1 MMTNM
6 KHKPYGIYER
16 FIKRPLDC
24 FIALIALIVLLPL
37 MVGIALL
44 VRVKLGAPIIFSQN
58 RPGRN
63 EKIFKLYK
71 FRTMSNEKNEDGEL
85 LPDEVRLTKFG
96 KILRSTSLDEL
107 PQLFNI
113 VKGDM
118 SIIGPRAL
126 LVDYLPFYSR
136 EESKRHL
143 VRPGL
148 TNLVSIMG
156 RNSVTV
162 ADKFRY
168 DIEYVKHISFM
179 MDFKIFLGTILIV
192 LNHSGT
198 QLEGENKYYDYF
210 KQRERERFV
219 ER

>member
-1 MMTNM
+1 M
-6 KHKPYGIYER
+6 HKPYGIYER

-24 FIALIALIVLLPL
+24 FIAMIALMLLLPL
-37 MVGIALL
+37 MVVIALL
-44 VRVKLGAPIIFSQN
+44 VRVKLGTPIIFSQN
-58 RPGRN
+58 RPGKN

-71 FRTMSNEKNEDGEL
+71 FRTMTNEKNRDGEL

-126 LVDYLPFYSR
+126 LVDYLPFYSK
-136 EESKRHL
+136 EESQRHL

-179 MDFKIFLGTILIV
+179 MDLKIFLGTILIV

-198 QLEGENKYYDYF
+198 QLEGENKYLDYF
-210 KQRERERFV
+210 KQRI
-219 ER
+219 

>member
-1 MMTNM
+1 MGIV
-6 KHKPYGIYER
+6 HKPYGLYEN

-24 FIALIALIVLLPL
+24 FMAINALIILIPL
-37 MVGIALL
+37 MVFIAML
-44 VRVKLGAPIIFSQN
+44 VRVKLGTPIIFSQN
-58 RPGRN
+58 RPGKN

-71 FRTMSNEKNEDGEL
+71 FRTMTNEKNKDGEL

-96 KILRSTSLDEL
+96 KFLRSTSLDEL

-126 LVDYLPFYSR
+126 LVDYLPFYSK
-136 EESKRHL
+136 EESQRHL

-179 MDFKIFLGTILIV
+179 MDLKIFLGTILIV

-198 QLEGENKYYDYF
+198 QLEGENKYLDYF
-210 KQRERERFV
+210 KQREKERFA
-219 ER
+219 EE

>member
-1 MMTNM
+1 MTDM

>member
-1 MMTNM
+1 MTNM

>member
-1 MMTNM
+1 M
-6 KHKPYGIYER
+6 HKPYGIYER

-24 FIALIALIVLLPL
+24 FIAMIALMLLLPL
-37 MVGIALL
+37 MVVIALL
-44 VRVKLGAPIIFSQN
+44 VRVKLGTPIIFSQN
-58 RPGRN
+58 RPGKN

-71 FRTMSNEKNEDGEL
+71 FRTMTNEKNRDGEL

-126 LVDYLPFYSR
+126 LVDYLPFYSK
-136 EESKRHL
+136 EESQRHL

-179 MDFKIFLGTILIV
+179 MDLKIFLGTILIV

-198 QLEGENKYYDYF
+198 QLEGENKYLDYF
-210 KQRERERFV
+210 KQREKEGLA
-219 ER
+219 EE

>member
-1 MMTNM
+1 M
-6 KHKPYGIYER
+6 HKPYGIYER

-24 FIALIALIVLLPL
+24 FIAMIALMLLLPL
-37 MVGIALL
+37 MVVIALL
-44 VRVKLGAPIIFSQN
+44 VWVKLGTPIIFSQN
-58 RPGRN
+58 RPGKN

-71 FRTMSNEKNEDGEL
+71 FRTMTNEKNREGEL

-126 LVDYLPFYSR
+126 LVDYLPFYSK
-136 EESKRHL
+136 EESQRHL

-179 MDFKIFLGTILIV
+179 MDLKIFLGTILIV

-198 QLEGENKYYDYF
+198 QLEGENKYLDYF
-210 KQRERERFV
+210 KQREKEGFA
-219 ER
+219 EE

>member
-1 MMTNM
+1 M
-6 KHKPYGIYER
+6 HKPYGIYER

-24 FIALIALIVLLPL
+24 FIAMIALMLLLPL
-37 MVGIALL
+37 MVVIALL
-44 VRVKLGAPIIFSQN
+44 VWVKLGTPIIFSQN
-58 RPGRN
+58 RPGKN

-71 FRTMSNEKNEDGEL
+71 FRTMTNEKNRDGEL

-126 LVDYLPFYSR
+126 LVDYLPFYSK
-136 EESKRHL
+136 EESQRHL

-179 MDFKIFLGTILIV
+179 MDLKIFLGTILIV

-198 QLEGENKYYDYF
+198 QLEGENKYLDYF
-210 KQRERERFV
+210 KQREKEGLA
-219 ER
+219 EE

>member
-1 MMTNM
+1 MTDM

-179 MDFKIFLGTILIV
+179 MDFKIFWGTILIV

>member
-1 MMTNM
+1 
-6 KHKPYGIYER
+6 
-16 FIKRPLDC
+16 
-24 FIALIALIVLLPL
+24 
-37 MVGIALL
+37 
-44 VRVKLGAPIIFSQN
+44 
-58 RPGRN
+58 
-63 EKIFKLYK
+63 
-71 FRTMSNEKNEDGEL
+71 MSNEKNEDGEL